1 MLRISNFKLTHFHAE
16 INPFSS
22 LISLTS
28 KFSIL
33 WLLSF
38 FFIEIVREHVI
49 KYGRL

>member
-1 MLRISNFKLTHFHAE
+1 MLRISNFKFTHFYAE

-38 FFIEIVREHVI
+38 FLLKLLENM
-49 KYGRL
+49 

>member
-33 WLLSF
+33 LLLSF
-38 FFIEIVREHVI
+38 FLLKLLENM
-49 KYGRL
+49 

>member
-38 FFIEIVREHVI
+38 FLLKLLENM
-49 KYGRL
+49 